1 MKHVEGYCFV
11 FDLMQTNPRA
21 SAC

>member
-1 MKHVEGYCFV
+1 MNQVEGYCFV
-11 FDLMQTNPRA
+11 FDLMQTNPRT